1 MNLTLQTIPST
12 IVSEILAKSFFD
24 GIILDTEHGSFNN
37 ESLYSCIQIVT
48 LLKKKCFVRLT
59 DYNKQLIRM
68 CLDAGCDGLVF
79 STIEDHDQAKEII
92 SYCNYPS
99 YKGKRGCGL
108 VRDNNWG
115 KTTLDVKK
123 PILFGQIETAF
134 AVDNIDFLKELDFD
148 AFLIGPYDLSSSL
161 GVSGQFESEIFKN
174 YMNTI
179 YSKIP
184 DDKMGLFLPTFENM
198 KTLNKSGR
206 SAKIL
211 IWGIDIN
218 FITYGI
224 NNILL

>member
-37 ESLYSCIQIVT
+37 ENLYSCIQIIT
-48 LLKKKCFVRLT
+48 LLNKKCFVRVT
-59 DYNKQLIRM
+59 DFNKQLIRM

-79 STIEDHDQAKEII
+79 STIEDCTEAEEII

-99 YKGKRGCGL
+99 HKGKRGCGL

-115 KTTLDVKK
+115 KSTLDNKK

-134 AVDNIDFLKELDFD
+134 AVDNIDRIKDLNFD
-148 AFLIGPYDLSSSL
+148 AFIIGPYDLSSSL
-161 GVSGQFESEIFKN
+161 GISGEFENEIFTN

-179 YSKIP
+179 YSNITS
-184 DDKMGLFLPTFENM
+184 DKLGLFLPTFNNM
-198 KTLNKSGR
+198 QTLNKSEN
-206 SAKIL
+206 KPCIL
-211 IWGIDIN
+211 VWGIDIN
-218 FITYGI
+218 FISQSI
-224 NNILL
+224 DSILL